1 MTEFAREVI
10 AANIEDELKRSYLD
24 YSMSVIVGRALP
36 DVKDGLKP
44 VHRRVLYA
52 MHEAGHHWN
61 RPHVKSARVVG
72 DVMGKY
78 HPHGDSAIYDTLVRM
93 AQPFSLRYPLI
104 DGQGNFG
111 SVDGDSPAA
120 MRYTES
126 RLSRIAGELLADID
140 MDTVDFVPNYDGKER
155 EPAVL
160 PSRLPNLLVNGAT
173 GIAVGMATNIP
184 PHNLTEVVNAC
195 VALIDDPAIDL
206 DGLMAHLPGPDFP
219 TAASI
224 NGAAG
229 IREAYATGR
238 GKIYLRARVEIEEDK
253 KTGKASLVIV
263 ELPYQ
268 VNKAHLLEKIAE
280 LVKEKRI
287 EGITEIRDESDK
299 DGMRAVIEL
308 RRGEVP
314 EVVLNHLYQQTQL
327 QSVFG
332 INMVALVDGQPRQ
345 LTLREVLDAFI
356 RHRREVVSRRS
367 LFALRKARERLH
379 ILEGLAVALAN
390 IERVI
395 ALIRGSQ
402 TTEEARG
409 KLTAEGFAPGFV
421 GEMLVR
427 ALAADAQRPTETG
440 RGLIDGAYYL
450 SDRQAQAILDMRLQ
464 RLTGLERDKIV
475 DEYGELVAQII
486 DLLDILGSEA
496 RLLSEIRRELLEIR
510 DQYGDARRTEIVANR
525 LDLTSED
532 LIAEQDLVVTFSHQG
547 YVKAQPVSEYR
558 AQHRGGRGRSAARV
572 KEEDFIE
579 RVFVA
584 SSHDTLLCF
593 SSAGKVYWLK
603 VYELPLAGSGS
614 RGRPIVNLLPL
625 AEGERVSAVLA
636 VREFAADR
644 YVLFA
649 TRRGLVKKTALA
661 DYSRPRSAGIIAL
674 DILDGDA
681 LVDVALTSGHDHVLL
696 FTDDGKVLRFDERD
710 VRVMGR
716 DARGV
721 RGMSVRDD
729 QAVIGLV
736 VAQEGGD
743 ILTVT
748 ANGYGK
754 RTPLS
759 DYPLRGRGG
768 MGVISIQTTPRNGP
782 VVGAVQVSDD
792 AEVMLITNAGTAI
805 RTKVA
810 SISRL
815 GRNTQG
821 VKLMGVGEGEQLAGL
836 AVVAPEE
843 TQDGDDAQPPADGAE
858 ATTPGDAAA
867 DGRDGA
873 EAPADDADQ
882 DSAQD

>member
-1 MTEFAREVI
+1 MTEFAREII

-24 YSMSVIVGRALP
+24 YAMSVIVGRALP

-52 MHEAGHHWN
+52 MHESGHHWN
-61 RPHVKSARVVG
+61 RAHVKSARVVG
-72 DVMGKY
+72 EVMGKY

-126 RLSRIAGELLADID
+126 RLSRIASELLADID

-184 PHNLTEVVNAC
+184 PHNLVEVINAC

-206 DGLMAHLPGPDFP
+206 DGLMVHLPGPDFP

-224 NGAAG
+224 NGATG

-238 GKIYLRARVEIEEDK
+238 GKIYLRAKVEIEEDS
-253 KTGKASLVIV
+253 KTGRASLVIV

-280 LVKEKRI
+280 LVKEKRL
-287 EGITEIRDESDK
+287 EGVSEIRDESDK

-314 EVVLNHLYQQTQL
+314 EVVLNHLYQLTQL

-332 INMVALVDGQPRQ
+332 INMVALADGQPRQ
-345 LTLREVLDAFI
+345 MTLLEVLEAFI

-395 ALIRGSQ
+395 ELVRGSQ

-409 KLTAEGFAPGFV
+409 KLTAEGFTPGFV
-421 GEMLVR
+421 GEMLAR
-427 ALAADAQRPTETG
+427 ALAADKDRPAEAG
-440 RGLIDGAYYL
+440 RGLVDGVYYL
-450 SDRQAQAILDMRLQ
+450 SERQAQAILDMRLQ

-475 DEYGELVAQII
+475 DEYGDLTAQIA
-486 DLLDILGSEA
+486 DLLDILGSDT
-496 RLLSEIRRELLEIR
+496 RLLAEIRRELLEVR
-510 DQYGDARRTEIVANR
+510 DQYGDARRTQIVAER
-525 LDLTSED
+525 IDLTSED
-532 LIAEQDLVVTFSHQG
+532 LIAQQDLVVTFSHQG
-547 YVKAQPVSEYR
+547 YVKAQPVNEYR
-558 AQHRGGRGRSAARV
+558 SQRRGGRGRAAARV

-579 RVFVA
+579 RLFVA

-593 SSAGKVYWLK
+593 SSAGKVYWRK

-625 AEGERVSAVLA
+625 EEGERISAVLA

-674 DILDGDA
+674 DIVEGDA
-681 LVDVALTSGHDHVLL
+681 LVAVALTGGSDHVML
-696 FTDDGKVLRFDERD
+696 FSNDGKVLRFDERD

-716 DARGV
+716 GARGV
-721 RGMSVRDD
+721 RGMKLRQD
-729 QAVIGLV
+729 QAIIGML
-736 VAQEGGD
+736 VAQPVGD

-754 RTPLS
+754 RTPLD

-768 MGVISIQTTPRNGP
+768 MGVISIQVSTRNGP
-782 VVGAVQVSDD
+782 VVGAVQVTDD
-792 AEVMLITNAGTAI
+792 SEVMLVTNAGTAI
-805 RTKVA
+805 RTRSA
-810 SISRL
+810 SISVL

-821 VKLMGVGEGEQLAGL
+821 VKLMGVGDGELLAGL
-836 AVVAPEE
+836 AVVVPEE
-843 TQDGDDAQPPADGAE
+843 TE
-858 ATTPGDAAA
+858 AAA
-867 DGRDGA
+867 A
-873 EAPADDADQ
+873 LDADEP
-882 DSAQD
+882 DAVDVPVAGPDDESPEA

>member
-52 MHEAGHHWN
+52 MHESGHHWN
-61 RPHVKSARVVG
+61 RAHVKSARVVG

-126 RLSRIAGELLADID
+126 RLSRIASELLADID
-140 MDTVDFVPNYDGKER
+140 METVDFVPNYDGKER

-160 PSRLPNLLVNGAT
+160 PSRLPNLLVNGAA

-268 VNKAHLLEKIAE
+268 VNKAHLLEKVAE

-327 QSVFG
+327 QAVFG

-345 LTLREVLDAFI
+345 LTLHEVLDAFI

-395 ALIRGSQ
+395 ALIRASQ
-402 TTEEARG
+402 TTDEARA
-409 KLTAEGFAPGFV
+409 KLTAEGFSPGFV
-421 GEMLVR
+421 GEMLAR
-427 ALAADAQRPTETG
+427 ALGADAQRPTETG

-475 DEYGELVAQII
+475 DEYGELVTQII
-486 DLLDILGSEA
+486 DLLDILGSET

-510 DQYGDARRTEIVANR
+510 DQYGDKRRTEIMVNR

-532 LIAEQDLVVTFSHQG
+532 LIAEQDLVVTFSRQG

-579 RVFVA
+579 RLFVA

-625 AEGERVSAVLA
+625 GEGEKVSAVLA

-649 TRRGLVKKTALA
+649 TRRGLIKKTALA
-661 DYSRPRSAGIIAL
+661 NYSRPRSAGIIAL

-681 LVDVALTSGHDHVLL
+681 LVDVALTGGHDHVML
-696 FTDDGKVLRFDERD
+696 FTDDGKVLRFDEGD
-710 VRVMGR
+710 VRAVGR

-729 QAVIGLV
+729 QAVIGMV
-736 VAQEGGD
+736 VAQAGGD

-754 RTPLS
+754 RTPLA

-768 MGVISIQTTPRNGP
+768 MGVISIQTTARNGQ
-782 VVGAVQVSDD
+782 VVGAVQVAAD
-792 AEVMLITNAGTAI
+792 AEVMLVTNAGTAI

-810 SISRL
+810 SISLL

-843 TQDGDDAQPPADGAE
+843 TADADDETVAADGADAGE
-858 ATTPGDAAA
+858 LTSNPGADAAP
-867 DGRDGA
+867 D
-873 EAPADDADQ
+873 DDADHEPAE
-882 DSAQD
+882 D

>member
-10 AANIEDELKRSYLD
+10 AANIEDELRRSYLD

-52 MHEAGHHWN
+52 MHESGHQWN
-61 RPHVKSARVVG
+61 RAHVKSARVVG
-72 DVMGKY
+72 EVMGKY

-93 AQPFSLRYPLI
+93 AQAFSLRYPLI

-126 RLSRIAGELLADID
+126 RLSRIASELLADID
-140 MDTVDFVPNYDGKER
+140 MDTVDFVPNYDGKES
-155 EPAVL
+155 EPSVL
-160 PSRLPNLLVNGAT
+160 PSRLPNLLINGST

-184 PHNLTEVVNAC
+184 PHNLVEVVNAC
-195 VALIDDPAIDL
+195 VAMIDDPGIDL
-206 DGLMAHLPGPDFP
+206 DGLMVHLPGPDFP

-238 GKIYLRARVEIEEDK
+238 GKIYMRSRVEIEEDK
-253 KTGKASLVIV
+253 KTGKASLVIF

-280 LVKEKRI
+280 LVKERRI

-308 RRGEVP
+308 RRAEVP

-345 LTLREVLDAFI
+345 LTLHEVLDAFI

-402 TTEEARG
+402 TTDEARA

-421 GEMLVR
+421 GEMLAR
-427 ALAADAQRPTETG
+427 ALGADAQRPTETG

-510 DQYGDARRTEIVANR
+510 DQYGDKRRTEIMTNR

-532 LIAEQDLVVTFSHQG
+532 LIAEQDVVVTFSHQG
-547 YVKAQPVSEYR
+547 YVKSQPVSEYR

-579 RVFVA
+579 RLFVA

-593 SSAGKVYWLK
+593 SSTGKVYWRK

-625 AEGERVSAVLA
+625 TEGEKVSAVLA

-661 DYSRPRSAGIIAL
+661 NYSRPRSAGIIAL

-681 LVDVALTSGHDHVLL
+681 LVDVALTGGHDHVLL
-696 FTDDGKVLRFDERD
+696 FTDDGKVLRFDEGD
-710 VRVMGR
+710 VRAVGR

-721 RGMSVRDD
+721 RGMNVRDD
-729 QAVIGLV
+729 QAVIGMV
-736 VAQEGGD
+736 VAQAEGD

-754 RTPLS
+754 RTPLA

-768 MGVISIQTTPRNGP
+768 MGVISIQTTARNGP
-782 VVGAVQVSDD
+782 VVGAVQVADD
-792 AEVMLITNAGTAI
+792 AEVMLVTNAGTAI

-810 SISRL
+810 SISLL

-821 VKLMGVGEGEQLAGL
+821 VTLMGVGEGEQLAGL

-843 TQDGDDAQPPADGAE
+843 TSDADNEGVADTDAPTDGPAPADGV
-858 ATTPGDAAA
+858 
-867 DGRDGA
+867 
-873 EAPADDADQ
+873 DQ
-882 DSAQD
+882 DPAQD

>member
-52 MHEAGHHWN
+52 MHESGHHWN
-61 RPHVKSARVVG
+61 RAHVKSARVVG
-72 DVMGKY
+72 EVMGKY

-126 RLSRIAGELLADID
+126 RLSRIASELLADID

-160 PSRLPNLLVNGAT
+160 PSRLPNLLVNGST

-184 PHNLTEVVNAC
+184 PHNLIEVVNAC
-195 VALIDDPAIDL
+195 VALIDDPDIDL

-253 KTGKASLVIV
+253 KTGKASLVIF

-327 QSVFG
+327 QAVFG

-345 LTLREVLDAFI
+345 LTLIEVLEAFI
-356 RHRREVVSRRS
+356 RHRREVVSRRT
-367 LFALRKARERLH
+367 LFALRKARDRLH

-402 TTEEARG
+402 TTEEARA

-421 GEMLVR
+421 GEMLSR
-427 ALAADAQRPTETG
+427 ALGVDAQRPVEAG
-440 RGLIDGAYYL
+440 RGLVDGVYYL
-450 SDRQAQAILDMRLQ
+450 SERQVQAILDMRLQ

-475 DEYGELVAQII
+475 DEYGELVTQIA
-486 DLLDILGSEA
+486 DLLDILGSDA
-496 RLLSEIRRELLEIR
+496 RLLAEIRRELLEIR
-510 DQYGDARRTEIVANR
+510 DQYGDKRRTTIMVDR

-532 LIAEQDLVVTFSHQG
+532 LIAQQDLVVTFSHQG
-547 YVKAQPVSEYR
+547 YCKSQRVTEYR
-558 AQHRGGRGRSAARV
+558 SQHRGGRGRSAARV

-579 RVFVA
+579 RLFVA
-584 SSHDTLLCF
+584 NSHDTLLCF
-593 SSAGKVYWLK
+593 SNAGKVYWLK

-625 AEGERVSAVLA
+625 GEGERISAVLP
-636 VREFAADR
+636 VREFDAER
-644 YVLFA
+644 FVVFA
-649 TRRGLVKKTALA
+649 SRRGLVKKTALA
-661 DYSRPRSAGIIAL
+661 NYSRPRSAGIIAL
-674 DILDGDA
+674 DIVDGDA
-681 LVDVALTSGHDHVLL
+681 LVAVALTGGSDHVLL

-710 VRVMGR
+710 VRPMGR

-721 RGMSVRDD
+721 RGMRLSQD
-729 QAVIGLV
+729 QNLIGMV
-736 VAQEGGD
+736 VAQPEGD

-759 DYPLRGRGG
+759 DYPVRGRGG
-768 MGVISIQTTPRNGP
+768 MGVISIQTSARNGP
-782 VVGAVQVSDD
+782 VVGAVQVVES
-792 AEVMLITNAGTAI
+792 EQVMLVTNAGTAI
-805 RTKVA
+805 RTTVA
-810 SISRL
+810 SISLL

-821 VKLMGVGEGEQLAGL
+821 VKLMGVGEGELLAGL
-836 AVVAPEE
+836 AVVAPEDAVSDDDLI
-843 TQDGDDAQPPADGAE
+843 DGDGDTGAD
-858 ATTPGDAAA
+858 PAAA
-867 DGRDGA
+867 DSSDSA
-873 EAPADDADQ
+873 ELPGDTGADDVSPDE
-882 DSAQD
+882 

>member
-10 AANIEDELKRSYLD
+10 AANIEDELRRSYLD
-24 YSMSVIVGRALP
+24 SSMSVIVGRALP

-52 MHEAGHHWN
+52 MHESGHQWN
-61 RPHVKSARVVG
+61 RAHVKSARVVG
-72 DVMGKY
+72 EVMGKY

-93 AQPFSLRYPLI
+93 AQAFSLRYPLI

-126 RLSRIAGELLADID
+126 RLSRIASELLADID
-140 MDTVDFVPNYDGKER
+140 MDTVDFVPNYDGKES
-155 EPAVL
+155 EPSVL
-160 PSRLPNLLVNGAT
+160 PSRLPNLLINGST

-184 PHNLTEVVNAC
+184 PHNLVEVVNAC
-195 VALIDDPAIDL
+195 VAMIDDPGIDL
-206 DGLMAHLPGPDFP
+206 DGLMVHLPGPDFP

-238 GKIYLRARVEIEEDK
+238 GKIYMRSRVEIEEDK
-253 KTGKASLVIV
+253 KTGKASLVIF

-280 LVKEKRI
+280 LVKERRI

-314 EVVLNHLYQQTQL
+314 EVILNHLYQQTQL
-327 QSVFG
+327 QAVFG

-345 LTLREVLDAFI
+345 LTLHEVLEAFI
-356 RHRREVVSRRS
+356 RHRREVVSRRT
-367 LFALRKARERLH
+367 LFALRKARDRLH

-402 TTEEARG
+402 TTEEARA

-421 GEMLVR
+421 GEMLTR
-427 ALAADAQRPTETG
+427 ALGVDGQRPTETG

-450 SDRQAQAILDMRLQ
+450 SDRQVQAILDMRLQ

-475 DEYGELVAQII
+475 DEYGELTVQIA
-486 DLLDILGSEA
+486 DLLDILGSDA
-496 RLLSEIRRELLEIR
+496 RLLGEIRRELLEIR
-510 DQYGDARRTEIVANR
+510 DQYGDARRTQIMVDR

-532 LIAEQDLVVTFSHQG
+532 LIAQQDLVVTFSHQG
-547 YVKAQPVSEYR
+547 YCKSQPVSEYR
-558 AQHRGGRGRSAARV
+558 SQHRGGRGRSAARV

-579 RVFVA
+579 RLFVA
-584 SSHDTLLCF
+584 NSHDTLLCF
-593 SSAGKVYWLK
+593 SNAGKVYWLK

-625 AEGERVSAVLA
+625 GEGERISAVLP
-636 VREFAADR
+636 VREFDAER
-644 YVLFA
+644 FVVFA
-649 TRRGLVKKTALA
+649 SRRGLVKKTALA
-661 DYSRPRSAGIIAL
+661 NYSRPRSAGIIAI
-674 DILDGDA
+674 DIVEGDA
-681 LVDVALTSGHDHVLL
+681 VVAVTLTGGSDQVLL

-710 VRVMGR
+710 VRAMGR

-721 RGMSVRDD
+721 RGMRLSDD
-729 QAVIGLV
+729 QNLIGMV
-736 VAQEGGD
+736 VAQPEGD

-754 RTPLS
+754 RTPLP
-759 DYPLRGRGG
+759 DYPIRGRGG
-768 MGVISIQTTPRNGP
+768 MGVISIQTSARNGP
-782 VVGAVQVSDD
+782 VVGAVQVIES
-792 AEVMLITNAGTAI
+792 EQVMLVTNAGTAI
-805 RTKVA
+805 RTTVA
-810 SISRL
+810 SISLL

-821 VKLMGVGEGEQLAGL
+821 VKLMGVGEGELLAGL
-836 AVVAPEE
+836 AVVAPQEAQSEDEE
-843 TQDGDDAQPPADGAE
+843 IDGDGVEPMVAD
-858 ATTPGDAAA
+858 P
-867 DGRDGA
+867 
-873 EAPADDADQ
+873 DDAPDPGNNTAP
-882 DSAQD
+882 DDASPEA

>member
-52 MHEAGHHWN
+52 MHESGHHWN
-61 RPHVKSARVVG
+61 RAHVKSARVVG

-78 HPHGDSAIYDTLVRM
+78 HPHGDAAIYDTLVRM

-126 RLSRIAGELLADID
+126 RLSRIASELLADID

-195 VALIDDPAIDL
+195 VALIDDPDIDL

-268 VNKAHLLEKIAE
+268 VNKAHLLEKVAE

-402 TTEEARG
+402 TTDEARA
-409 KLTAEGFAPGFV
+409 KLTAEGFSPGFV
-421 GEMLVR
+421 GEMLAR

-625 AEGERVSAVLA
+625 GEGERVSAVLP
-636 VREFAADR
+636 VRQFAADR

-681 LVDVALTSGHDHVLL
+681 LVDVALTGGSDHVLL

-729 QAVIGLV
+729 QAVIGMV
-736 VAQEGGD
+736 VAQADGD

-836 AVVAPEE
+836 AVVAPED
-843 TQDGDDAQPPADGAE
+843 TQTDDDEAGGDAPADGAAPE
-858 ATTPGDAAA
+858 PGDAGPAA
-867 DGRDGA
+867 PDTGD
-873 EAPADDADQ
+873 E
-882 DSAQD
+882 

>member
-52 MHEAGHHWN
+52 MHESGHHWN
-61 RPHVKSARVVG
+61 RAHVKSARVVG
-72 DVMGKY
+72 EVMGKY

-93 AQPFSLRYPLI
+93 AQAFSLRYPLI

-126 RLSRIAGELLADID
+126 RLSRIASELLADID
-140 MDTVDFVPNYDGKER
+140 MDTVDFVPNYDGKES

-160 PSRLPNLLVNGAT
+160 PSRLPNLLVNGST

-184 PHNLTEVVNAC
+184 PHNLVEVVNAC
-195 VALIDDPAIDL
+195 VAMIDDPEIDL

-238 GKIYLRARVEIEEDK
+238 GKIYMRARVEIEEDK
-253 KTGKASLVIV
+253 KTGKASLVIF

-268 VNKAHLLEKIAE
+268 VNKAHLLEKVAE

-327 QSVFG
+327 QAVFG

-345 LTLREVLDAFI
+345 LTLHEVLEAFI
-356 RHRREVVSRRS
+356 RHRREVVSRRT
-367 LFALRKARERLH
+367 LFALRKARDRLH

-402 TTEEARG
+402 TTEEARA

-421 GEMLVR
+421 GEMLTR
-427 ALAADAQRPTETG
+427 ALGVDAQRPTETG

-450 SDRQAQAILDMRLQ
+450 SDRQVQAILDMRLQ

-475 DEYGELVAQII
+475 DEYGELTAQIA
-486 DLLDILGSEA
+486 DLLDILGSDT
-496 RLLSEIRRELLEIR
+496 RLLAEIRRELLEIR
-510 DQYGDARRTEIVANR
+510 DQYGDKRRTTIMVDR

-532 LIAEQDLVVTFSHQG
+532 LIAQQDLVVTFSHQG
-547 YVKAQPVSEYR
+547 YCKSQRVSEYR
-558 AQHRGGRGRSAARV
+558 SQHRGGRGRSAARV

-579 RVFVA
+579 RLFVA
-584 SSHDTLLCF
+584 NSHDTLLCF
-593 SSAGKVYWLK
+593 SNAGKVYWLK

-625 AEGERVSAVLA
+625 GEGERISAVLP
-636 VREFAADR
+636 VREFDAER
-644 YVLFA
+644 FVVFA
-649 TRRGLVKKTALA
+649 SRRGLVKKTALA
-661 DYSRPRSAGIIAL
+661 NYSRPRSAGIIAL
-674 DILDGDA
+674 DIVDGDA
-681 LVDVALTSGHDHVLL
+681 LVAVALTGGSDHVLL

-710 VRVMGR
+710 VRPMGR

-721 RGMSVRDD
+721 RGMRLS
-729 QAVIGLV
+729 QEQNLIGMV
-736 VAQEGGD
+736 VGQPQGD

-754 RTPLS
+754 RTPLP
-759 DYPLRGRGG
+759 DYPVRGRGG
-768 MGVISIQTTPRNGP
+768 MGVISIQTSARNGP
-782 VVGAVQVSDD
+782 VVGAVQVVES
-792 AEVMLITNAGTAI
+792 EQVMLVTNAGTAI
-805 RTKVA
+805 RTTVA
-810 SISRL
+810 SISLL

-821 VKLMGVGEGEQLAGL
+821 VKLMGVGEGELLAGL
-836 AVVAPEE
+836 AVVAPEDE
-843 TQDGDDAQPPADGAE
+843 AVRRRAD
-858 ATTPGDAAA
+858 
-867 DGRDGA
+867 RR
-873 EAPADDADQ
+873 
-882 DSAQD
+882 

>member
-1 MTEFAREVI
+1 
-10 AANIEDELKRSYLD
+10 
-24 YSMSVIVGRALP
+24 
-36 DVKDGLKP
+36 
-44 VHRRVLYA
+44 
-52 MHEAGHHWN
+52 
-61 RPHVKSARVVG
+61 
-72 DVMGKY
+72 Y

-126 RLSRIAGELLADID
+126 RLSRIASELLADID

-184 PHNLTEVVNAC
+184 PHNLVEVINAC

-224 NGAAG
+224 NGATG

-238 GKIYLRARVEIEEDK
+238 GKIYLRAKVEIEEDS

-268 VNKAHLLEKIAE
+268 VNKAHLLEKVAE
-280 LVKEKRI
+280 LVKEKRL
-287 EGITEIRDESDK
+287 EGVSEIRDESDK

-314 EVVLNHLYQQTQL
+314 EVVLNHLYQLTQL

-345 LTLREVLDAFI
+345 LTLHEVLEAFI

-395 ALIRGSQ
+395 ELVRGSQ

-409 KLTAEGFAPGFV
+409 KLTAEGFTPGFV
-421 GEMLVR
+421 GEMLAR
-427 ALAADAQRPTETG
+427 ALAADKDRPSEAG
-440 RGLIDGAYYL
+440 RGLVDGVYYL
-450 SDRQAQAILDMRLQ
+450 SERQAQAILDMRLQ

-475 DEYGELVAQII
+475 DEYGDLTAQIA
-486 DLLDILGSEA
+486 DLLDILGSDT
-496 RLLSEIRRELLEIR
+496 RLLTEIRRELLEVR
-510 DQYGDARRTEIVANR
+510 DQYGDARRTQIVAER
-525 LDLTSED
+525 IDLTSED

-558 AQHRGGRGRSAARV
+558 SQHRGGRGRAAARV

-579 RVFVA
+579 RLFVA

-593 SSAGKVYWLK
+593 SSAGKVYWRK

-625 AEGERVSAVLA
+625 EEGERISAVLA

-644 YVLFA
+644 YVVFA

-674 DILDGDA
+674 DIVEGDA
-681 LVDVALTSGHDHVLL
+681 LVAVALTDGDDHVML
-696 FTDDGKVLRFDERD
+696 FSDDGKVMRFDERD

-716 DARGV
+716 GARGV
-721 RGMSVRDD
+721 RGMNLRED
-729 QAVIGLV
+729 QAMIGMV
-736 VAQEGGD
+736 VAQPEGD

-754 RTPLS
+754 RTPL
-759 DYPLRGRGG
+759 DEYPLRGRGG
-768 MGVISIQTTPRNGP
+768 MGVISIQTSARNGP
-782 VVGAVQVSDD
+782 VVGAVQVTDES
-792 AEVMLITNAGTAI
+792 EVMLVTNAGTAI
-805 RTKVA
+805 RTRSV
-810 SISRL
+810 SISVL

-821 VKLMGVGEGEQLAGL
+821 VKLMGVGDGELLAGL
-836 AVVAPEE
+836 AVVVPEE
-843 TQDGDDAQPPADGAE
+843 TE
-858 ATTPGDAAA
+858 AAA
-867 DGRDGA
+867 ALDA
-873 EAPADDADQ
+873 EEPDAVDASVAGPDDEPPEA
-882 DSAQD
+882 

>member
-52 MHEAGHHWN
+52 MHESGHHWN
-61 RPHVKSARVVG
+61 RAHVKSARVVG
-72 DVMGKY
+72 EVMGKY

-126 RLSRIAGELLADID
+126 RLSRIASELLADID

-160 PSRLPNLLVNGAT
+160 PSRLPNLLVNGST

-184 PHNLTEVVNAC
+184 PHNLVEVVNAC
-195 VALIDDPAIDL
+195 VAMIDDPDIDL
-206 DGLMAHLPGPDFP
+206 DGLMVHLPGPDFP

-253 KTGKASLVIV
+253 KTGKASLVIF

-268 VNKAHLLEKIAE
+268 VNKAHLLEKVAE

-327 QSVFG
+327 QAVFG

-345 LTLREVLDAFI
+345 LTLHEVLEAFI
-356 RHRREVVSRRS
+356 RHRREVVSRRT
-367 LFALRKARERLH
+367 LFALRKARDRLH

-402 TTEEARG
+402 TTEEARA

-421 GEMLVR
+421 GEMLTR
-427 ALAADAQRPTETG
+427 ALGVDAQRPTETG

-450 SDRQAQAILDMRLQ
+450 SDRQVQAILDMRLQ

-475 DEYGELVAQII
+475 DEYGELTVQIA
-486 DLLDILGSEA
+486 DLLDILGSDT
-496 RLLSEIRRELLEIR
+496 RLLAEIRRELLEIR
-510 DQYGDARRTEIVANR
+510 DQYGDKRRTTIMVDR

-532 LIAEQDLVVTFSHQG
+532 LIAQQDLVVTFSHQG
-547 YVKAQPVSEYR
+547 YCKSQRVSEYR
-558 AQHRGGRGRSAARV
+558 SQHRGGRGRSAARV

-579 RVFVA
+579 RLFVA
-584 SSHDTLLCF
+584 NSHDTLLCF
-593 SSAGKVYWLK
+593 SNAGKVYWLK

-625 AEGERVSAVLA
+625 GEGERISAVLP
-636 VREFAADR
+636 VREFDAER
-644 YVLFA
+644 FVVFA
-649 TRRGLVKKTALA
+649 SRRGLIKKTALA
-661 DYSRPRSAGIIAL
+661 NYSRPRSAGIIAL
-674 DILDGDA
+674 DIVDGDA
-681 LVDVALTSGHDHVLL
+681 LVAVALTSGSDHVLL

-710 VRVMGR
+710 VRPMGR

-721 RGMSVRDD
+721 RGMRLHQD
-729 QAVIGLV
+729 QNLIGMV
-736 VAQEGGD
+736 VAQPQGD

-754 RTPLS
+754 RTPLA
-759 DYPLRGRGG
+759 DYPVRGRGG
-768 MGVISIQTTPRNGP
+768 MGVISIQTSARNGP
-782 VVGAVQVSDD
+782 VVGAVQVVES
-792 AEVMLITNAGTAI
+792 EQVMLVTNAGTAI
-805 RTKVA
+805 RTTVA
-810 SISRL
+810 SISLL

-821 VKLMGVGEGEQLAGL
+821 VKLMGVGEGELLAGL
-836 AVVAPEE
+836 AVVAPEDE
-843 TQDGDDAQPPADGAE
+843 ESEGEPIDGDDAATDRTAADPADLPDD
-858 ATTPGDAAA
+858 TNPDDVSPDA
-867 DGRDGA
+867 
-873 EAPADDADQ
+873 
-882 DSAQD
+882 

>member
-52 MHEAGHHWN
+52 MHESGHQWN
-61 RPHVKSARVVG
+61 RAHVKSARVVG
-72 DVMGKY
+72 EVMGKY

-93 AQPFSLRYPLI
+93 AQAFSLRYPLI

-126 RLSRIAGELLADID
+126 RLSRIASELLADID
-140 MDTVDFVPNYDGKER
+140 MDTVDFVPNYDGKES

-160 PSRLPNLLVNGAT
+160 PSRLPNLLVNGST

-184 PHNLTEVVNAC
+184 PHNLVEVVNAC
-195 VALIDDPAIDL
+195 VAMIDDPDIDL

-238 GKIYLRARVEIEEDK
+238 GKIYMRARVEIEEDK
-253 KTGKASLVIV
+253 KTGKASLVIF

-268 VNKAHLLEKIAE
+268 VNKAHLLEKVAE

-327 QSVFG
+327 QAVFG

-345 LTLREVLDAFI
+345 LTLHEVLEAFI
-356 RHRREVVSRRS
+356 RHRREVVSRRT
-367 LFALRKARERLH
+367 LFALRKARDRLH

-395 ALIRGSQ
+395 ALIRGSP
-402 TTEEARG
+402 TTEEARA

-421 GEMLVR
+421 GEMLTR
-427 ALAADAQRPTETG
+427 ALGVDAQRPTETG

-450 SDRQAQAILDMRLQ
+450 SDRQVQAILDMRLQ
-464 RLTGLERDKIV
+464 RLTGLERDKII
-475 DEYGELVAQII
+475 DEYGELTVQIA
-486 DLLDILGSEA
+486 DLLDILGSDT
-496 RLLSEIRRELLEIR
+496 RLLGEIRRELLEIR
-510 DQYGDARRTEIVANR
+510 DQYGDKRRTTIMVDR

-532 LIAEQDLVVTFSHQG
+532 LIAQQDLVVTFSHQG
-547 YVKAQPVSEYR
+547 YCKSQRVSEYR
-558 AQHRGGRGRSAARV
+558 SQHRGGRGRSAARV

-579 RVFVA
+579 RLFVA
-584 SSHDTLLCF
+584 NSHDTLLCF
-593 SSAGKVYWLK
+593 SNAGKVYWLK

-625 AEGERVSAVLA
+625 GEDERISAVLP
-636 VREFAADR
+636 VREFDAER
-644 YVLFA
+644 FVVFA
-649 TRRGLVKKTALA
+649 SRRGLIKKTALA
-661 DYSRPRSAGIIAL
+661 NYSRPRSAGIIAL
-674 DILDGDA
+674 DIVDGDA
-681 LVDVALTSGHDHVLL
+681 LVAVALTGGSDHVLL

-710 VRVMGR
+710 VRAMGR

-721 RGMSVRDD
+721 RGMRLSQD
-729 QAVIGLV
+729 QNLIGMV
-736 VAQEGGD
+736 VGQPQGD

-754 RTPLS
+754 RTPLP
-759 DYPLRGRGG
+759 DYPVRGRGG
-768 MGVISIQTTPRNGP
+768 MGVISIQTSARNGP
-782 VVGAVQVSDD
+782 VVGAVQVVES
-792 AEVMLITNAGTAI
+792 EQGMLVTNAGTAI
-805 RTKVA
+805 RTTVA
-810 SISRL
+810 SISLL

-821 VKLMGVGEGEQLAGL
+821 VKLMGVGEGELLAGL
-836 AVVAPEE
+836 AVVAPEDE
-843 TQDGDDAQPPADGAE
+843 AAE
-858 ATTPGDAAA
+858 DELIDAAA
-867 DGRDGA
+867 VDDAGA
-873 EAPADDADQ
+873 DPADLPDDTDPDDVSPDA
-882 DSAQD
+882 

>member
-52 MHEAGHHWN
+52 MHESGHQWN
-61 RPHVKSARVVG
+61 RAHVKSARVVG
-72 DVMGKY
+72 EVMGKY

-93 AQPFSLRYPLI
+93 AQAFSLRYPLI

-126 RLSRIAGELLADID
+126 RLSRIASELLADID
-140 MDTVDFVPNYDGKER
+140 MDTVDFVPNYDGKES

-160 PSRLPNLLVNGAT
+160 PSRLPNLLVNGST

-184 PHNLTEVVNAC
+184 PHNLVEVVNAC
-195 VALIDDPAIDL
+195 VAMIDDPLIDL

-238 GKIYLRARVEIEEDK
+238 GKIYMRARVEIEEDK
-253 KTGKASLVIV
+253 KTGKASLVIF

-268 VNKAHLLEKIAE
+268 VNKAHLLEKVAE

-314 EVVLNHLYQQTQL
+314 EVILNHLYQQTQL
-327 QSVFG
+327 QAVFG

-345 LTLREVLDAFI
+345 LTLHEVLEAFI
-356 RHRREVVSRRS
+356 RHRREVVSRRT
-367 LFALRKARERLH
+367 LFALRKARDRLH

-402 TTEEARG
+402 TTEEARA

-421 GEMLVR
+421 GEMLTR
-427 ALAADAQRPTETG
+427 ALGVDAQRPTETG

-450 SDRQAQAILDMRLQ
+450 SDRQVQAILDMRLQ

-475 DEYGELVAQII
+475 DEYGELTAQIA
-486 DLLDILGSEA
+486 DLLDILGSDT
-496 RLLSEIRRELLEIR
+496 RLLGEIRRELLEIR
-510 DQYGDARRTEIVANR
+510 DQYGDKRRTKIMVDR

-532 LIAEQDLVVTFSHQG
+532 LIAQQDLVVTFSHQG
-547 YVKAQPVSEYR
+547 YCKSQRVSEYR
-558 AQHRGGRGRSAARV
+558 SQHRGGRGRSAARV

-579 RVFVA
+579 RLFVA
-584 SSHDTLLCF
+584 NSHDTLLCF
-593 SSAGKVYWLK
+593 SNAGKVYWLK

-625 AEGERVSAVLA
+625 GEGERISAVLP
-636 VREFAADR
+636 VREFDAER
-644 YVLFA
+644 FVVFA
-649 TRRGLVKKTALA
+649 SRRGLVKKTALA
-661 DYSRPRSAGIIAL
+661 NYSRPRSAGIIAL
-674 DILDGDA
+674 DIVDGDA
-681 LVDVALTSGHDHVLL
+681 LVAVALTGGSDHVLL

-710 VRVMGR
+710 VRPMGR

-721 RGMSVRDD
+721 RGMRLSDKQGLIGMVVG
-729 QAVIGLV
+729 QA
-736 VAQEGGD
+736 EGD

-754 RTPLS
+754 RTPLA
-759 DYPLRGRGG
+759 DYPTRGRGG
-768 MGVISIQTTPRNGP
+768 MGVISIQTSARNGP
-782 VVGAVQVSDD
+782 VVGAVQVIES
-792 AEVMLITNAGTAI
+792 EQVMLVTNAGTAI
-805 RTKVA
+805 RTTVA
-810 SISRL
+810 SISLL

-821 VKLMGVGEGEQLAGL
+821 VKLMGIGEGELLAGL
-836 AVVAPEE
+836 AVVAPEDVDVDDE
-843 TQDGDDAQPPADGAE
+843 MIDADGDTGA
-858 ATTPGDAAA
+858 DAAA
-867 DGRDGA
+867 ADSGDSTELSGDT
-873 EAPADDADQ
+873 EADDV
-882 DSAQD
+882 SPGE

>member
-52 MHEAGHHWN
+52 MHESGHQWN
-61 RPHVKSARVVG
+61 RAHVKSARVVG
-72 DVMGKY
+72 EVMGKY

-93 AQPFSLRYPLI
+93 AQAFSLRYPLI

-126 RLSRIAGELLADID
+126 RLSRIASELLADID
-140 MDTVDFVPNYDGKER
+140 MDTVDFVPNYDGKES

-160 PSRLPNLLVNGAT
+160 PSRLPNLLVNGST

-184 PHNLTEVVNAC
+184 PHNLVEVVNAC
-195 VALIDDPAIDL
+195 VAMIDDPDIDL

-238 GKIYLRARVEIEEDK
+238 GKIYMRARVEIEEDK
-253 KTGKASLVIV
+253 KTGKASLVIF

-268 VNKAHLLEKIAE
+268 VNKAHLLEKVAE

-327 QSVFG
+327 QAVFG

-345 LTLREVLDAFI
+345 LTLHEVLEAFI
-356 RHRREVVSRRS
+356 RHRREVVSRRT
-367 LFALRKARERLH
+367 LFALRKARDRLH

-402 TTEEARG
+402 TTDEARA

-421 GEMLVR
+421 GEMLTR
-427 ALAADAQRPTETG
+427 ALGVDAQRPTETG

-450 SDRQAQAILDMRLQ
+450 SDRQVQAILDMRLQ
-464 RLTGLERDKIV
+464 RLTGLERDKII
-475 DEYGELVAQII
+475 DEYGELTVQIA
-486 DLLDILGSEA
+486 DLLDILGSDT
-496 RLLSEIRRELLEIR
+496 RLLGEIRRELLEIR
-510 DQYGDARRTEIVANR
+510 DQYGDKRRTTIMVDR

-532 LIAEQDLVVTFSHQG
+532 LIAQQDLVVTFSHQG
-547 YVKAQPVSEYR
+547 YCKSQRVSEYR
-558 AQHRGGRGRSAARV
+558 SQHRGGRGRSAARV

-579 RVFVA
+579 RLFVA
-584 SSHDTLLCF
+584 NSHDTLLCF
-593 SSAGKVYWLK
+593 SNAGKVYWLK

-625 AEGERVSAVLA
+625 GEGERISAVLP
-636 VREFAADR
+636 VREFDAER
-644 YVLFA
+644 FVVFA
-649 TRRGLVKKTALA
+649 SRRGLVKKTALA
-661 DYSRPRSAGIIAL
+661 NYSRPRSAGIIAL
-674 DILDGDA
+674 DIVDGDA
-681 LVDVALTSGHDHVLL
+681 LVAVALTGGSDHVLL

-710 VRVMGR
+710 VRAMGR

-721 RGMSVRDD
+721 RGMRLSQD
-729 QAVIGLV
+729 QNLIGMV
-736 VAQEGGD
+736 VGQPQGD

-754 RTPLS
+754 RTPLP
-759 DYPLRGRGG
+759 DYPVRGRGG
-768 MGVISIQTTPRNGP
+768 MGVISIQTSARNGP
-782 VVGAVQVSDD
+782 VVGAVQVVES
-792 AEVMLITNAGTAI
+792 EQVMLVTNAGTAI
-805 RTKVA
+805 RTTVA
-810 SISRL
+810 SISLL

-821 VKLMGVGEGEQLAGL
+821 VKLMGVGEGELLAGL
-836 AVVAPEE
+836 AVVAPEDE
-843 TQDGDDAQPPADGAE
+843 AAE
-858 ATTPGDAAA
+858 DELIDAAA
-867 DGRDGA
+867 VDDAGA
-873 EAPADDADQ
+873 DPADLPDDTDPDDVSPDA
-882 DSAQD
+882 

>member
-52 MHEAGHHWN
+52 MHESGHHWN
-61 RPHVKSARVVG
+61 RAHVKSARVVG
-72 DVMGKY
+72 EVMGKY

-126 RLSRIAGELLADID
+126 RLSRIASELLADID

-160 PSRLPNLLVNGAT
+160 PSRLPNLLVNGST

-184 PHNLTEVVNAC
+184 PHNLVEVVNAC
-195 VALIDDPAIDL
+195 VALIDDPDIDL
-206 DGLMAHLPGPDFP
+206 DGLMVHLPGPDFP

-253 KTGKASLVIV
+253 KTGKASLVIF

-268 VNKAHLLEKIAE
+268 VNKAHLLEKVAE

-327 QSVFG
+327 QAVFG

-345 LTLREVLDAFI
+345 LTLHEVLEAFI
-356 RHRREVVSRRS
+356 RHRREVVSRRT
-367 LFALRKARERLH
+367 LFALRKARDRLH

-402 TTEEARG
+402 TTDEARA

-421 GEMLVR
+421 GEMLTR
-427 ALAADAQRPTETG
+427 ALGVDAQRPTETG

-450 SDRQAQAILDMRLQ
+450 SDRQVQAILDMRLQ

-475 DEYGELVAQII
+475 DEYGELTVQIA
-486 DLLDILGSEA
+486 DLLDILGSDT
-496 RLLSEIRRELLEIR
+496 RLLAEIRRELLEIR
-510 DQYGDARRTEIVANR
+510 DQYGDKRRTTIMVDR

-532 LIAEQDLVVTFSHQG
+532 LIAQQDLVVTFSHQG
-547 YVKAQPVSEYR
+547 YCKSQRVSEYR
-558 AQHRGGRGRSAARV
+558 SQHRGGRGRSAARV

-579 RVFVA
+579 RLFVA
-584 SSHDTLLCF
+584 NSHDTLLCF
-593 SSAGKVYWLK
+593 SNAGKVYWLK

-625 AEGERVSAVLA
+625 GEGERISAVLP
-636 VREFAADR
+636 VREFDAER
-644 YVLFA
+644 FVVFA
-649 TRRGLVKKTALA
+649 SRRGLIKKTALA
-661 DYSRPRSAGIIAL
+661 NYSRPRSAGIIAL
-674 DILDGDA
+674 DIVDGDA
-681 LVDVALTSGHDHVLL
+681 LVAVALTSGSDHVLL

-710 VRVMGR
+710 VRPMGR

-721 RGMSVRDD
+721 RGMRLHQD
-729 QAVIGLV
+729 QNLIGMV
-736 VAQEGGD
+736 VAQPQGD

-754 RTPLS
+754 RTPLA
-759 DYPLRGRGG
+759 DYPVRGRGG
-768 MGVISIQTTPRNGP
+768 MGVISIQTSARNGP
-782 VVGAVQVSDD
+782 VVGAVQVVES
-792 AEVMLITNAGTAI
+792 EQVMLVTNAGTAI
-805 RTKVA
+805 RTTVA
-810 SISRL
+810 SISLL

-821 VKLMGVGEGEQLAGL
+821 VKLMGVGEGELLAGL
-836 AVVAPEE
+836 AVVAPEDE
-843 TQDGDDAQPPADGAE
+843 ESEGEPIDGDDA
-858 ATTPGDAAA
+858 ATDRTAA
-867 DGRDGA
+867 DPA
-873 EAPADDADQ
+873 ERPDDTNPDDVSPDA
-882 DSAQD
+882 

>member
-1 MTEFAREVI
+1 MTEFAREII

-24 YSMSVIVGRALP
+24 YAMSVIVGRALP

-52 MHEAGHHWN
+52 MHESGHHWN
-61 RPHVKSARVVG
+61 RAHVKSARVVG

-126 RLSRIAGELLADID
+126 RLSRIASELLADID

-184 PHNLTEVVNAC
+184 PHNLVEVINAC

-224 NGAAG
+224 NGATG

-238 GKIYLRARVEIEEDK
+238 GKIYLRAKVEIEEDS

-268 VNKAHLLEKIAE
+268 VNKAHLLEKVAE
-280 LVKEKRI
+280 LVKEKRL
-287 EGITEIRDESDK
+287 EGVSEIRDESDK

-314 EVVLNHLYQQTQL
+314 EVVLNHLYQLTQL

-345 LTLREVLDAFI
+345 LTLHEVLEAFI

-395 ALIRGSQ
+395 ELVRGSQ

-409 KLTAEGFAPGFV
+409 KLTAEGFTPGFV
-421 GEMLVR
+421 GEMLAR
-427 ALAADAQRPTETG
+427 ALAADKDRPSEAG
-440 RGLIDGAYYL
+440 RGLVDGVYYL
-450 SDRQAQAILDMRLQ
+450 SERQAQAILDMRLQ

-475 DEYGELVAQII
+475 DEYGDLTAQIA
-486 DLLDILGSEA
+486 DLLDILGSDT
-496 RLLSEIRRELLEIR
+496 RLLTEIRRELLEVR
-510 DQYGDARRTEIVANR
+510 DQYGDARRTQIVAER
-525 LDLTSED
+525 IDLTSED

-558 AQHRGGRGRSAARV
+558 SQHRGGRGRAAARV

-579 RVFVA
+579 RLFVA

-593 SSAGKVYWLK
+593 SSAGKVYWRK

-625 AEGERVSAVLA
+625 EEGERISAVLA
-636 VREFAADR
+636 VREFAAHR
-644 YVLFA
+644 YVVFA

-674 DILDGDA
+674 DIVEGDA
-681 LVDVALTSGHDHVLL
+681 LVAVALTDGDDHVML
-696 FTDDGKVLRFDERD
+696 FSDDGKVMRFDERD

-716 DARGV
+716 GARGV
-721 RGMSVRDD
+721 RGMNLRED
-729 QAVIGLV
+729 QAMIGMV
-736 VAQEGGD
+736 VAQPEGD

-754 RTPLS
+754 RTPL
-759 DYPLRGRGG
+759 DEYPLRGRGG
-768 MGVISIQTTPRNGP
+768 MGVISIQTSARNGP
-782 VVGAVQVSDD
+782 VVGAVQVTDES
-792 AEVMLITNAGTAI
+792 EVMLVTNAGTAI
-805 RTKVA
+805 RTRSV
-810 SISRL
+810 SISVL

-821 VKLMGVGEGEQLAGL
+821 VKLMGVGDGELLAGL
-836 AVVAPEE
+836 AVVVPEE
-843 TQDGDDAQPPADGAE
+843 TE
-858 ATTPGDAAA
+858 AAA
-867 DGRDGA
+867 ALDA
-873 EAPADDADQ
+873 EEPDAVDASVAGPDDEPPEA
-882 DSAQD
+882 

>member
-1 MTEFAREVI
+1 MARREEWRAEHGDARRLRRGGLPIRRVAP
-10 AANIEDELKRSYLD
+10 AARDP
-24 YSMSVIVGRALP
+24 RARPANCSIRTPRNGWWRLVR
-36 DVKDGLKP
+36 VKLRAGLTRILFD
-44 VHRRVLYA
+44 VHRSSGVVLFVLLMLATLTGVKGSVMMLAHENMRVSHVTTHCALSEVPKRVTPQLRPEDADMPISSWIDPDNFNPNYLMRA
-52 MHEAGHHWN
+52 MHLLP
-61 RPHVKSARVVG
+61 RR
-72 DVMGKY
+72 
-78 HPHGDSAIYDTLVRM
+78 
-93 AQPFSLRYPLI
+93 
-104 DGQGNFG
+104 GNKPEWQHTQ
-111 SVDGDSPAA
+111 D
-120 MRYTES
+120 YWTEKD
-126 RLSRIAGELLADID
+126 A
-140 MDTVDFVPNYDGKER
+140 F
-155 EPAVL
+155 
-160 PSRLPNLLVNGAT
+160 
-173 GIAVGMATNIP
+173 
-184 PHNLTEVVNAC
+184 
-195 VALIDDPAIDL
+195 PAIDL
-206 DGLMAHLPGPDFP
+206 DGLMAHVPGPDFP

-268 VNKAHLLEKIAE
+268 VNKAHLLEKVAE

-345 LTLREVLDAFI
+345 LTLHEVLDAFI

-402 TTEEARG
+402 TTDEARA

-421 GEMLVR
+421 GEMLAR
-427 ALAADAQRPTETG
+427 ALGADAQRPTETG

-486 DLLDILGSEA
+486 DLLDILGSET

-510 DQYGDARRTEIVANR
+510 DQYGDKRRTEIMVNR

-532 LIAEQDLVVTFSHQG
+532 LIAEQDVVVTFSHQG
-547 YVKAQPVSEYR
+547 YVKSQPVSEYR

-579 RVFVA
+579 RLFVA

-603 VYELPLAGSGS
+603 VYELPMAGSGS

-625 AEGERVSAVLA
+625 GEGEKVSAVLA

-644 YVLFA
+644 YVVFA
-649 TRRGLVKKTALA
+649 TRRGLIKKTALA

-681 LVDVALTSGHDHVLL
+681 LVDVALTGGHDHVLL
-696 FTDDGKVLRFDERD
+696 FTDDGKVLRFDEGD
-710 VRVMGR
+710 VRAMGR

-721 RGMSVRDD
+721 RGMNVRDD
-729 QAVIGLV
+729 QAVIGMV
-736 VAQEGGD
+736 VAQAGGD

-754 RTPLS
+754 RTPLA

-768 MGVISIQTTPRNGP
+768 MGVISIQTTARNGQ
-782 VVGAVQVSDD
+782 VVGAVQVAAD
-792 AEVMLITNAGTAI
+792 AEVMLVTNAGTAI

-810 SISRL
+810 SISLL

-821 VKLMGVGEGEQLAGL
+821 VTLMGVGEGEQLAGL

-843 TQDGDDAQPPADGAE
+843 TSEGDDESAVLDGA
-858 ATTPGDAAA
+858 DADAPSDGPDAGAA
-867 DGRDGA
+867 PDDT
-873 EAPADDADQ
+873 ADDEP
-882 DSAQD
+882 AQD

>member
-52 MHEAGHHWN
+52 MHESSHHWN
-61 RPHVKSARVVG
+61 RAHVKSARVVG
-72 DVMGKY
+72 EVMGKY

-93 AQPFSLRYPLI
+93 AQAFSLRYPLI

-126 RLSRIAGELLADID
+126 RLSRIASELLADID
-140 MDTVDFVPNYDGKER
+140 MDTVDFVPNYDGKES

-160 PSRLPNLLVNGAT
+160 PSRLPNLLVNGST

-184 PHNLTEVVNAC
+184 PHNLVEVVNAC
-195 VALIDDPAIDL
+195 VAMIDDPEIDL
-206 DGLMAHLPGPDFP
+206 DGLMVHLPGPDFP

-238 GKIYLRARVEIEEDK
+238 GKIYMRARVEIEEDK
-253 KTGKASLVIV
+253 KTGKASLVIF

-268 VNKAHLLEKIAE
+268 VNKAHLLEKVAE

-327 QSVFG
+327 QAVFG

-345 LTLREVLDAFI
+345 LTLVEVLEAFI
-356 RHRREVVSRRS
+356 RHRREVVSRRT
-367 LFALRKARERLH
+367 LFALRKARDRLH

-402 TTEEARG
+402 TTEEARA

-421 GEMLVR
+421 GEMLTR
-427 ALAADAQRPTETG
+427 ALGVDAQRPTETG

-450 SDRQAQAILDMRLQ
+450 SDRQVQAILDMRLQ

-475 DEYGELVAQII
+475 DEYGELTVQIA
-486 DLLDILGSEA
+486 DLLDILGSDT
-496 RLLSEIRRELLEIR
+496 RLLAEIRRELLEIR
-510 DQYGDARRTEIVANR
+510 DQYGDKRRTTIMVDR

-532 LIAEQDLVVTFSHQG
+532 LIAQQDLVVTFSHQG
-547 YVKAQPVSEYR
+547 YCKSQRVSEYR
-558 AQHRGGRGRSAARV
+558 SQHRGGRGRSAARV

-579 RVFVA
+579 RLFVA
-584 SSHDTLLCF
+584 NSHDTLLCF
-593 SSAGKVYWLK
+593 SNAGKVYWLK

-625 AEGERVSAVLA
+625 GEGERISAVLP
-636 VREFAADR
+636 VREFDAER
-644 YVLFA
+644 FVVFA
-649 TRRGLVKKTALA
+649 SRRGLVKKTALA
-661 DYSRPRSAGIIAL
+661 NYSRPRSAGIIAL
-674 DILDGDA
+674 DIVDGDA
-681 LVDVALTSGHDHVLL
+681 LVAVALTGGSDHVLL

-710 VRVMGR
+710 VRPMGR

-721 RGMSVRDD
+721 RGMRLGDKQGLIGMVVG
-729 QAVIGLV
+729 QA
-736 VAQEGGD
+736 EGD

-754 RTPLS
+754 RTPLP
-759 DYPLRGRGG
+759 DYPVRGRGG
-768 MGVISIQTTPRNGP
+768 MGVISIQTSARNGP
-782 VVGAVQVSDD
+782 VVGAVQVIES
-792 AEVMLITNAGTAI
+792 EQVMLVTNAGTAI
-805 RTKVA
+805 RTTVA
-810 SISRL
+810 SISLL

-821 VKLMGVGEGEQLAGL
+821 VKLMGVGEGELLAGL
-836 AVVAPEE
+836 AVVAPEDE
-843 TQDGDDAQPPADGAE
+843 AAEDEPIDGGVDTDTDTDPTVAD
-858 ATTPGDAAA
+858 PGDA
-867 DGRDGA
+867 DPTDNTD
-873 EAPADDADQ
+873 PDDVSPDA
-882 DSAQD
+882 

>member
-10 AANIEDELKRSYLD
+10 AANIEDELRRSYLD

-52 MHEAGHHWN
+52 MHESGHQWN
-61 RPHVKSARVVG
+61 RAHVKSARVVG
-72 DVMGKY
+72 EVMGKY

-93 AQPFSLRYPLI
+93 AQAFSLRYPLI

-126 RLSRIAGELLADID
+126 RLSRIASELLADID
-140 MDTVDFVPNYDGKER
+140 MDTVDFVPNYDGKES
-155 EPAVL
+155 EPSVL
-160 PSRLPNLLVNGAT
+160 PSRLPNLLINGST

-184 PHNLTEVVNAC
+184 PHNLVEVVNAC
-195 VALIDDPAIDL
+195 VAMIDDPGIDL
-206 DGLMAHLPGPDFP
+206 DGLMVHLPGPDFP

-238 GKIYLRARVEIEEDK
+238 GKIYMRSRVEIEEDK
-253 KTGKASLVIV
+253 KTGKASLVIF

-268 VNKAHLLEKIAE
+268 DNKAHLLEKIAE
-280 LVKEKRI
+280 LVKERRI

-314 EVVLNHLYQQTQL
+314 EVILNHLYQQTQL
-327 QSVFG
+327 QAVFG

-345 LTLREVLDAFI
+345 LTLHEVLEAFI
-356 RHRREVVSRRS
+356 RHRREVVSRRT
-367 LFALRKARERLH
+367 LFALRKARDRLH

-402 TTEEARG
+402 TTEEARA

-421 GEMLVR
+421 GEMLTR
-427 ALAADAQRPTETG
+427 ALGVDGQRPTETG

-450 SDRQAQAILDMRLQ
+450 SDRQVQAILDMRLQ

-475 DEYGELVAQII
+475 DEYGELTVQIA
-486 DLLDILGSEA
+486 DLLDILGSDA
-496 RLLSEIRRELLEIR
+496 RLLGEIRRELLEIR
-510 DQYGDARRTEIVANR
+510 DQYGDARRTQIMVDR

-532 LIAEQDLVVTFSHQG
+532 LIAQQDLVVTFSHQG
-547 YVKAQPVSEYR
+547 YCKSQPVSEYR
-558 AQHRGGRGRSAARV
+558 SQHRGGRGRSAARV

-579 RVFVA
+579 RLFVA
-584 SSHDTLLCF
+584 NSHDTLLCF
-593 SSAGKVYWLK
+593 SNAGKVYWLK

-625 AEGERVSAVLA
+625 GEGERISAVLP
-636 VREFAADR
+636 VREFDAER
-644 YVLFA
+644 FVVFA
-649 TRRGLVKKTALA
+649 SRRGLVKKTALA
-661 DYSRPRSAGIIAL
+661 NYSRPRSAGIIAI
-674 DILDGDA
+674 DIVEGDA
-681 LVDVALTSGHDHVLL
+681 VVAVTLTGGSDQVLL

-710 VRVMGR
+710 VRAMGR

-721 RGMSVRDD
+721 RGMRLSDD
-729 QAVIGLV
+729 QNLIGMV
-736 VAQEGGD
+736 VAQPEGD

-754 RTPLS
+754 RTPLP
-759 DYPLRGRGG
+759 DYPIRGRGG
-768 MGVISIQTTPRNGP
+768 MGVISIQTSARNGP
-782 VVGAVQVSDD
+782 VVGAVQVIES
-792 AEVMLITNAGTAI
+792 EQVMLVTNAGTAI
-805 RTKVA
+805 RTTVA
-810 SISRL
+810 SISLL

-821 VKLMGVGEGEQLAGL
+821 VKLMGVGEGELLAGL
-836 AVVAPEE
+836 AVVAPQEAQSEDEE
-843 TQDGDDAQPPADGAE
+843 IDGDGVEPMVAD
-858 ATTPGDAAA
+858 P
-867 DGRDGA
+867 
-873 EAPADDADQ
+873 DDAPDPGNNTAP
-882 DSAQD
+882 DDASPEA

>member
-24 YSMSVIVGRALP
+24 YSMSVIIGRALP

-52 MHEAGHHWN
+52 MHESGHHWN
-61 RPHVKSARVVG
+61 RAHVKSARVVG

-126 RLSRIAGELLADID
+126 RLSRIASELLADID
-140 MDTVDFVPNYDGKER
+140 MDTVDFVPNYDGKES

-160 PSRLPNLLVNGAT
+160 PSRLPNLLVNGAA

-195 VALIDDPAIDL
+195 VALIDDPDIDL
-206 DGLMAHLPGPDFP
+206 DGLMVHLPGPDFP

-238 GKIYLRARVEIEEDK
+238 GKIYMRARVEIEEDK
-253 KTGKASLVIV
+253 KTGKASLVIF

-268 VNKAHLLEKIAE
+268 VNKAHLLEKVAE

-314 EVVLNHLYQQTQL
+314 EVILNHLYQQTQL
-327 QSVFG
+327 QAVFG

-345 LTLREVLDAFI
+345 LTLHEVLEAFL
-356 RHRREVVSRRS
+356 RHRREVVSRRT
-367 LFALRKARERLH
+367 LFALRKARDRLH

-390 IERVI
+390 IDRVI

-402 TTEEARG
+402 TTEEARA

-421 GEMLVR
+421 GQMLAR
-427 ALAADAQRPTETG
+427 AMGVDAQRPTETG
-440 RGLIDGAYYL
+440 RGLIDGVYYL
-450 SDRQAQAILDMRLQ
+450 SDRQVQAILDMRLQ

-475 DEYGELVAQII
+475 DEYGELTAQIA
-486 DLLDILGSEA
+486 DLLDILGSDT

-510 DQYGDARRTEIVANR
+510 DQYGDKRRTTIMVDR

-532 LIAEQDLVVTFSHQG
+532 LIAQQVLVVTFSHQG
-547 YVKAQPVSEYR
+547 YCKSQRVSEYR
-558 AQHRGGRGRSAARV
+558 SQHRGGRGRAATRV

-579 RVFVA
+579 RLFVA
-584 SSHDTLLCF
+584 NSHDTLLCF
-593 SSAGKVYWLK
+593 SNAGKVYWLK

-625 AEGERVSAVLA
+625 GEGERISAVLP
-636 VREFAADR
+636 VREFDAER
-644 YVLFA
+644 FVVFA
-649 TRRGLVKKTALA
+649 SRRGLVKKTALA
-661 DYSRPRSAGIIAL
+661 NYSRPRSAGIIAL
-674 DILDGDA
+674 DIVDGDA
-681 LVDVALTSGHDHVLL
+681 LVAVALTGGSDQVLL

-710 VRVMGR
+710 VRPMGR

-721 RGMSVRDD
+721 RGMRLSGK
-729 QAVIGLV
+729 QNLIGMV
-736 VAQEGGD
+736 VAQPDGD

-754 RTPLS
+754 RTPLA
-759 DYPLRGRGG
+759 DYPVRGRGG
-768 MGVISIQTTPRNGP
+768 MGVISIQTSARNGP
-782 VVGAVQVSDD
+782 VVGAVQVVES
-792 AEVMLITNAGTAI
+792 EQVMLVTNAGTAI
-805 RTKVA
+805 RTTVA
-810 SISRL
+810 SISLL

-821 VKLMGVGEGEQLAGL
+821 VKLMGVGEGELLAGL
-836 AVVAPEE
+836 AVVAPEDAVSNDE
-843 TQDGDDAQPPADGAE
+843 LIDGAAPDEAAVDPADLTE
-858 ATTPGDAAA
+858 QPGDTEAE
-867 DGRDGA
+867 DGS
-873 EAPADDADQ
+873 PDQ
-882 DSAQD
+882 

>member
-52 MHEAGHHWN
+52 MHESGHHWN
-61 RPHVKSARVVG
+61 RAHVKSARVVG

-126 RLSRIAGELLADID
+126 RLSRIASELLADID
-140 MDTVDFVPNYDGKER
+140 METVDFVPNYDGKER

-184 PHNLTEVVNAC
+184 PHNLVEVVNAC
-195 VALIDDPAIDL
+195 VAMIDDPAIDL
-206 DGLMAHLPGPDFP
+206 DGLMAHVPGPDFP

-238 GKIYLRARVEIEEDK
+238 GKIYLRARVQVEEDR

-268 VNKAHLLEKIAE
+268 VNKAHLLEKVAE

-314 EVVLNHLYQQTQL
+314 EVILNHLYQQTQL
-327 QSVFG
+327 QAVFG

-345 LTLREVLDAFI
+345 LTLHEVLEAFI
-356 RHRREVVSRRS
+356 RHRREVVSRRT
-367 LFALRKARERLH
+367 LFALRKARDRLH

-402 TTEEARG
+402 TTEEARA

-421 GEMLVR
+421 GEMLTR
-427 ALAADAQRPTETG
+427 ALGVDGQRPTETG

-450 SDRQAQAILDMRLQ
+450 SDRQVQAILDMRLQ

-475 DEYGELVAQII
+475 DEYGELTVQIA
-486 DLLDILGSEA
+486 DLLDILGSDA
-496 RLLSEIRRELLEIR
+496 RLLGEIRRELLEIR
-510 DQYGDARRTEIVANR
+510 DQYGDARRTQIMVDR

-532 LIAEQDLVVTFSHQG
+532 LIAQQDLVVTFSHQG
-547 YVKAQPVSEYR
+547 YCKSQPVSEYR
-558 AQHRGGRGRSAARV
+558 SQHRGGRGRSAARV

-579 RVFVA
+579 RLFVA
-584 SSHDTLLCF
+584 NSHDTLLCF
-593 SSAGKVYWLK
+593 SNAGKVYWLK

-625 AEGERVSAVLA
+625 GEGERISAVLP
-636 VREFAADR
+636 VREFDAER
-644 YVLFA
+644 FVVFA
-649 TRRGLVKKTALA
+649 SRRGLVKKTALA
-661 DYSRPRSAGIIAL
+661 NYSRPRSAGIIAI
-674 DILDGDA
+674 DIVEGDA
-681 LVDVALTSGHDHVLL
+681 VVAVTLTGGSDQVLL

-710 VRVMGR
+710 VRAMGR

-721 RGMSVRDD
+721 RGMRLSDD
-729 QAVIGLV
+729 QNLIGMV
-736 VAQEGGD
+736 VAQPEGD

-754 RTPLS
+754 RTPLP
-759 DYPLRGRGG
+759 DYPIRGRGG
-768 MGVISIQTTPRNGP
+768 MGVISIQTSARNGP
-782 VVGAVQVSDD
+782 VVGAVQVIES
-792 AEVMLITNAGTAI
+792 EQVMLVTNAGTAI
-805 RTKVA
+805 RTTVA
-810 SISRL
+810 SISLL

-821 VKLMGVGEGEQLAGL
+821 VKLMGVGEGELLAGL
-836 AVVAPEE
+836 AVVAPQEAQSEDEE
-843 TQDGDDAQPPADGAE
+843 IDGDGVEPMVAD
-858 ATTPGDAAA
+858 P
-867 DGRDGA
+867 
-873 EAPADDADQ
+873 DDAPDPGNNTAP
-882 DSAQD
+882 DDASPEA

>member
-1 MTEFAREVI
+1 
-10 AANIEDELKRSYLD
+10 
-24 YSMSVIVGRALP
+24 
-36 DVKDGLKP
+36 
-44 VHRRVLYA
+44 
-52 MHEAGHHWN
+52 
-61 RPHVKSARVVG
+61 
-72 DVMGKY
+72 
-78 HPHGDSAIYDTLVRM
+78 
-93 AQPFSLRYPLI
+93 
-104 DGQGNFG
+104 
-111 SVDGDSPAA
+111 

-126 RLSRIAGELLADID
+126 RLSRIASELLADID
-140 MDTVDFVPNYDGKER
+140 MDTVDFVPNYDGKES

-160 PSRLPNLLVNGAT
+160 PSRLPNLLVNGST

-184 PHNLTEVVNAC
+184 PHNLVEVVNAC
-195 VALIDDPAIDL
+195 VAMIDDPQIDL

-238 GKIYLRARVEIEEDK
+238 GKIYMRARVEIEEDK
-253 KTGKASLVIV
+253 KTGKASLVIF

-327 QSVFG
+327 QAVFG

-345 LTLREVLDAFI
+345 LTLIEVLEAFI
-356 RHRREVVSRRS
+356 RHRREVVSRRT
-367 LFALRKARERLH
+367 LFALRKARDRLH

-402 TTEEARG
+402 TTEEARA

-421 GEMLVR
+421 GEMLSR
-427 ALAADAQRPTETG
+427 ALGVDAQRPVEAG
-440 RGLIDGAYYL
+440 RGLVDGVYYL
-450 SDRQAQAILDMRLQ
+450 SERQVQAILDMRLQ

-475 DEYGELVAQII
+475 DEYGELVTQIA
-486 DLLDILGSEA
+486 DLLDILGSDA
-496 RLLSEIRRELLEIR
+496 RLLAEIRRELLELR
-510 DQYGDARRTEIVANR
+510 DQYGDKRRTTIMVDR

-532 LIAEQDLVVTFSHQG
+532 LIAQQDLVVTFSHQG
-547 YVKAQPVSEYR
+547 YCKSQRVTEYR
-558 AQHRGGRGRSAARV
+558 SQHRGGRGRSAARV

-579 RVFVA
+579 RLFVA
-584 SSHDTLLCF
+584 NSHDTLLCF
-593 SSAGKVYWLK
+593 SNAGKVYWLK

-625 AEGERVSAVLA
+625 GEGERISAVLP
-636 VREFAADR
+636 VREFDAER
-644 YVLFA
+644 FVVFA
-649 TRRGLVKKTALA
+649 SRRGLVKKTALA
-661 DYSRPRSAGIIAL
+661 NYSRPRSAGIIAL
-674 DILDGDA
+674 DIVDGDA
-681 LVDVALTSGHDHVLL
+681 LVAVALTGGSDHVLL

-710 VRVMGR
+710 VRPMGR

-721 RGMSVRDD
+721 RGMRLSQD
-729 QAVIGLV
+729 QNLIGMV
-736 VAQEGGD
+736 VAQPQGD

-754 RTPLS
+754 RTPLA
-759 DYPLRGRGG
+759 DYPTRGRGG
-768 MGVISIQTTPRNGP
+768 MGVISIQTSARNGR
-782 VVGAVQVSDD
+782 VVGAVQVTED
-792 AEVMLITNAGTAI
+792 AEVMLVTNAGTAI
-805 RTKVA
+805 RTRVA
-810 SISRL
+810 SIPVL

-836 AVVAPEE
+836 AVVAPE
-843 TQDGDDAQPPADGAE
+843 DAASEDE
-858 ATTPGDAAA
+858 LGDAA
-867 DGRDGA
+867 
-873 EAPADDADQ
+873 DDAGVDAPGLP
-882 DSAQD
+882 DHADPDDASPEA

>member
-52 MHEAGHHWN
+52 MHESSHHWN
-61 RPHVKSARVVG
+61 RAHVKSARVVG
-72 DVMGKY
+72 EVMGKY

-93 AQPFSLRYPLI
+93 AQAFSLRYPLI

-126 RLSRIAGELLADID
+126 RLSRIASELLADID
-140 MDTVDFVPNYDGKER
+140 MDTVDFVPNYDGKES

-160 PSRLPNLLVNGAT
+160 PSRLPNLLVNGST

-184 PHNLTEVVNAC
+184 PHNLVEVVNAC
-195 VALIDDPAIDL
+195 VAMIDDPEIDL
-206 DGLMAHLPGPDFP
+206 DGLMVHLPGPDFP

-238 GKIYLRARVEIEEDK
+238 GKIYMRARVEIEEDK
-253 KTGKASLVIV
+253 KTGKASLVIF

-268 VNKAHLLEKIAE
+268 VNKAHLLEKVAE

-314 EVVLNHLYQQTQL
+314 EVVLNHLYQHTQL
-327 QSVFG
+327 QAVFG

-345 LTLREVLDAFI
+345 LTLHEVLEAFI
-356 RHRREVVSRRS
+356 RHRREVVSRRT
-367 LFALRKARERLH
+367 LFALRKARDRLH

-402 TTEEARG
+402 TTEEARA

-421 GEMLVR
+421 GEMLTR
-427 ALAADAQRPTETG
+427 ALGVDAQRPTETG

-450 SDRQAQAILDMRLQ
+450 SDRQVQAILDMRLQ

-475 DEYGELVAQII
+475 DEYGELTVQIA
-486 DLLDILGSEA
+486 DLLDILGSDT
-496 RLLSEIRRELLEIR
+496 RLLAEIRRELLEIR
-510 DQYGDARRTEIVANR
+510 DQYGDKRRTTIMVDR

-532 LIAEQDLVVTFSHQG
+532 LIAQQDLVVTFSHQG
-547 YVKAQPVSEYR
+547 YCKSQRVSEYR
-558 AQHRGGRGRSAARV
+558 SQHRGGRGRSAARV

-579 RVFVA
+579 RLFVA
-584 SSHDTLLCF
+584 NSHDTLLCF
-593 SSAGKVYWLK
+593 SNAGKVYWLK

-625 AEGERVSAVLA
+625 GEGERISAVLP
-636 VREFAADR
+636 VREFDAER
-644 YVLFA
+644 FVVFA
-649 TRRGLVKKTALA
+649 SRRGLVKKTALA
-661 DYSRPRSAGIIAL
+661 NYSRPRSAGIIAL
-674 DILDGDA
+674 DIVDGDA
-681 LVDVALTSGHDHVLL
+681 LVAVALTGGSDHVLL

-710 VRVMGR
+710 VRPMGR

-721 RGMSVRDD
+721 RGMRLGDK
-729 QAVIGLV
+729 QNLIGMV
-736 VAQEGGD
+736 VGQPQGD

-754 RTPLS
+754 RTPLP
-759 DYPLRGRGG
+759 DYPVRGRGG
-768 MGVISIQTTPRNGP
+768 MGVISIQTSARNGP
-782 VVGAVQVSDD
+782 VVGAVQVVES
-792 AEVMLITNAGTAI
+792 EQVMLVTNAGTAI
-805 RTKVA
+805 RTTVA
-810 SISRL
+810 SISLL

-821 VKLMGVGEGEQLAGL
+821 VKLMGVGEGELLAGL
-836 AVVAPEE
+836 AVVAPEDE
-843 TQDGDDAQPPADGAE
+843 ESEGEPIDGDVDTDTEPTAAD
-858 ATTPGDAAA
+858 PGDA
-867 DGRDGA
+867 D
-873 EAPADDADQ
+873 PADDTQAGDASP
-882 DSAQD
+882 DE

>member
-1 MTEFAREVI
+1 MTDFAREVI

-52 MHEAGHHWN
+52 MHESGHHWN
-61 RPHVKSARVVG
+61 RAHVKSARVVG

-126 RLSRIAGELLADID
+126 RLSRIASELLADID
-140 MDTVDFVPNYDGKER
+140 METVDFVPNYDGKER

-195 VALIDDPAIDL
+195 VAMIDDPAIDL
-206 DGLMAHLPGPDFP
+206 DGLMAHVPGPDFP

-268 VNKAHLLEKIAE
+268 VNKAHLLEKVAE

-345 LTLREVLDAFI
+345 LTLHEVLDAFI

-402 TTEEARG
+402 TTDEARA

-421 GEMLVR
+421 GEMLAR
-427 ALAADAQRPTETG
+427 ALGADAQRPAETG

-486 DLLDILGSEA
+486 DLLDILGSET

-510 DQYGDARRTEIVANR
+510 DQYGDKRRTEIMANR

-532 LIAEQDLVVTFSHQG
+532 LIAEQDVVVTFSHQG
-547 YVKAQPVSEYR
+547 YVKSQPVSEYR

-579 RVFVA
+579 RLFVA

-603 VYELPLAGSGS
+603 VYELPMAGSGS

-625 AEGERVSAVLA
+625 GEGEKVSAVLA

-644 YVLFA
+644 YVVFA
-649 TRRGLVKKTALA
+649 TRRGLIKKTALA

-681 LVDVALTSGHDHVLL
+681 LVDVALTGGHDHVLL
-696 FTDDGKVLRFDERD
+696 FTDDGKVLRFDEGD
-710 VRVMGR
+710 VRAMGR

-721 RGMSVRDD
+721 RGMNVRDD
-729 QAVIGLV
+729 QAVIGMV
-736 VAQEGGD
+736 VAQAGGD

-754 RTPLS
+754 RTPLA

-768 MGVISIQTTPRNGP
+768 MGVISIQTTARNGQ
-782 VVGAVQVSDD
+782 VVGAVQVAAD
-792 AEVMLITNAGTAI
+792 AEVMLVTNAGTAI

-810 SISRL
+810 SISLL

-821 VKLMGVGEGEQLAGL
+821 VTLMGVGEGEQLAGL

-843 TQDGDDAQPPADGAE
+843 TSEGDDESAVLDGA
-858 ATTPGDAAA
+858 DADAPSDGPDAGAA
-867 DGRDGA
+867 PDDT
-873 EAPADDADQ
+873 ADDEP
-882 DSAQD
+882 AQD

>member
-1 MTEFAREVI
+1 MTEFAREI
-10 AANIEDELKRSYLD
+10 ISANIEDELKRSYLD
-24 YSMSVIVGRALP
+24 YAMSVIVGRALP

-52 MHEAGHHWN
+52 MHESSHLWN
-61 RPHVKSARVVG
+61 RAHVKSARVVG

-93 AQPFSLRYPLI
+93 AQHFSLRYPLI

-126 RLSRIAGELLADID
+126 RLARIASELLADID

-160 PSRLPNLLVNGAT
+160 PSRLPNLLINGAT

-184 PHNLTEVVNAC
+184 PHNLVEVVNAC
-195 VALIDDPAIDL
+195 VALIDDPDIDL
-206 DGLMAHLPGPDFP
+206 DGLMVHLPGPDFP

-238 GKIYLRARVEIEEDK
+238 GKIYMRARVEIEEDK
-253 KTGKASLVIV
+253 KTGKASLVIF

-268 VNKAHLLEKIAE
+268 VNKAHLLEKVAE
-280 LVKEKRI
+280 LVKEKRV

-327 QSVFG
+327 QAVFG
-332 INMVALVDGQPRQ
+332 INMVALLDGQPRL
-345 LTLREVLDAFI
+345 LTLLEILEAFI
-356 RHRREVVSRRS
+356 RHRREVVSRRT
-367 LFALRKARERLH
+367 LFALRKARDRLH
-379 ILEGLAVALAN
+379 ILEGLAVALAS

-395 ALIRGSQ
+395 VLIRGSQ
-402 TTEEARG
+402 TTDEARA
-409 KLTAEGFAPGFV
+409 KLIDAGFSPGFV
-421 GEMLVR
+421 GEMLTR
-427 ALAADAQRPTETG
+427 ALAVDALRPTESG
-440 RGLIDGAYYL
+440 RGLVDGQYYL
-450 SDRQAQAILDMRLQ
+450 SERQAQAILDMRLQ

-475 DEYGELVAQII
+475 DEYGELTTQIA
-486 DLLDILGSEA
+486 DLLDILGSDG
-496 RLLSEIRRELLEIR
+496 RLLSEIRRELLEVR
-510 DQYGDARRTEIVANR
+510 DQYGDARRTNIMVDR
-525 LDLTSED
+525 LQLTSED
-532 LIAEQDLVVTFSHQG
+532 LIAEKDLVVTFSHQG
-547 YVKAQPVSEYR
+547 YCKAQPVSEYR
-558 AQHRGGRGRSAARV
+558 SQHRGGRGRAAARV

-579 RVFVA
+579 RLFVA
-584 SSHDTLLCF
+584 NSHDTLLCF
-593 SSAGKVYWLK
+593 SSAGKVYWRK

-625 AEGERVSAVLA
+625 EDGERISAVLPVA
-636 VREFAADR
+636 EFAADR

-649 TRRGLVKKTALA
+649 TRRGLIKKTALA
-661 DYSRPRSAGIIAL
+661 NYSRPRAAGIIAL
-674 DILDGDA
+674 DIVEGDA
-681 LVDVALTSGHDHVLL
+681 LVAVAMTGGGDHVML
-696 FTDDGKVLRFDERD
+696 FSDDGKVLRFDEQN
-710 VRVMGR
+710 VRAVGR

-721 RGMSVRDD
+721 RGMNLRAD
-729 QAVIGLV
+729 QSLIGML
-736 VAQEGGD
+736 VAQSAEVPEPPQGGPGA

-754 RTPLS
+754 RTPLA

-768 MGVISIQTTPRNGP
+768 MGVISIQTSARNGA
-782 VVGAVQVSDD
+782 VVGAVQVGEDD
-792 AEVMLITNAGTAI
+792 QVMLVTNGGTAI
-805 RTKVA
+805 RTTVA
-810 SISRL
+810 SISVL

-821 VKLMGVGEGEQLAGL
+821 VKLIGVGEGELLAGL
-836 AVVAPEE
+836 AVVAPEDE
-843 TQDGDDAQPPADGAE
+843 MPEDDDIDAEGAE
-858 ATTPGDAAA
+858 AAPTVADSDPDDVSPDA
-867 DGRDGA
+867 
-873 EAPADDADQ
+873 
-882 DSAQD
+882 

>member
-52 MHEAGHHWN
+52 MHESGHHWN
-61 RPHVKSARVVG
+61 RAHVKSARVVG

-126 RLSRIAGELLADID
+126 RLSRIASELLADID
-140 MDTVDFVPNYDGKER
+140 METVDFVPNYDGKES

-184 PHNLTEVVNAC
+184 PHNLVEVVNAC
-195 VALIDDPAIDL
+195 VAMIDQPDIDL
-206 DGLMAHLPGPDFP
+206 DGLMVHLPGPDFP

-238 GKIYLRARVEIEEDK
+238 GKIYLRGRVEIEEDK
-253 KTGKASLVIV
+253 KTGKPSLVIV

-327 QSVFG
+327 QAVFG
-332 INMVALVDGQPRQ
+332 INMVALLDGQPRQ

-379 ILEGLAVALAN
+379 ILEGLAVALAS

-402 TTEEARG
+402 TTEEARA
-409 KLTAEGFAPGFV
+409 KLTAEGFTPGFV
-421 GEMLVR
+421 GEMLAR

-475 DEYGELVAQII
+475 NEYGDLVAQIT
-486 DLLDILGSEA
+486 DLLDILGSDA

-510 DQYGDARRTEIVANR
+510 DQYGDARRTEIIVNR

-532 LIAEQDLVVTFSHQG
+532 LIAEQDVVVTFSHQG
-547 YVKAQPVSEYR
+547 YVKSQPVSEYR

-579 RVFVA
+579 RLFVA

-625 AEGERVSAVLA
+625 TDGEKVSAVLA

-649 TRRGLVKKTALA
+649 TRRGQVKKTALA

-674 DILDGDA
+674 DIVDGDA
-681 LVDVALTSGHDHVLL
+681 LVDVALTGGSDHVML

-710 VRVMGR
+710 VRAMGR

-729 QAVIGLV
+729 QAVIGMV
-736 VAQEGGD
+736 VAQPDGD

-754 RTPLS
+754 RTPLA

-768 MGVISIQTTPRNGP
+768 MGVISIQTTARNGQ
-782 VVGAVQVSDD
+782 VVGAVQAADD
-792 AEVMLITNAGTAI
+792 AEVMLVTNAGTAI
-805 RTKVA
+805 RTRVA
-810 SISRL
+810 SISVL

-821 VKLMGVGEGEQLAGL
+821 VKLMGVGEGELLAGL

-843 TQDGDDAQPPADGAE
+843 TQDGDEAGELAVDESDAGPADGA
-858 ATTPGDAAA
+858 AISDT
-867 DGRDGA
+867 
-873 EAPADDADQ
+873 DDAHPD
-882 DSAQD
+882 D

>member
-52 MHEAGHHWN
+52 MHESGHHWN
-61 RPHVKSARVVG
+61 RAHVKSARVVG
-72 DVMGKY
+72 EVMGKY

-126 RLSRIAGELLADID
+126 RLSRIASELLADID

-160 PSRLPNLLVNGAT
+160 PSRLPNLLVNGST

-184 PHNLTEVVNAC
+184 PHNLVEVVNAC
-195 VALIDDPAIDL
+195 VALIDDPDIDL
-206 DGLMAHLPGPDFP
+206 DGLMVHLPGPDFP

-253 KTGKASLVIV
+253 KTGKASLVIF

-268 VNKAHLLEKIAE
+268 VNKAHLLEKVAE

-327 QSVFG
+327 QAVFG

-345 LTLREVLDAFI
+345 LTLHEVLEAFI
-356 RHRREVVSRRS
+356 RHRREVVSRRT
-367 LFALRKARERLH
+367 LFALRKARDRLH

-402 TTEEARG
+402 TTDEARA

-421 GEMLVR
+421 GEMLTR
-427 ALAADAQRPTETG
+427 ALGVDAQRPTETG

-450 SDRQAQAILDMRLQ
+450 SDRQVQAILDMRLQ

-475 DEYGELVAQII
+475 DEYGELTVQIA
-486 DLLDILGSEA
+486 DLLDILGSDT
-496 RLLSEIRRELLEIR
+496 RLLAEIRRELLEIR
-510 DQYGDARRTEIVANR
+510 DQYGDKRRTTIMVDR

-532 LIAEQDLVVTFSHQG
+532 LIAQQDLVVTFSHQG
-547 YVKAQPVSEYR
+547 YCKSQRVSEYR
-558 AQHRGGRGRSAARV
+558 SQHRGGRGRSAARV

-579 RVFVA
+579 RLFVA
-584 SSHDTLLCF
+584 NSHDTLLCF
-593 SSAGKVYWLK
+593 SNAGKVYWLK

-625 AEGERVSAVLA
+625 GEGERISAVLP
-636 VREFAADR
+636 VREFDAER
-644 YVLFA
+644 FVVFA
-649 TRRGLVKKTALA
+649 SRRGLIKKTALA
-661 DYSRPRSAGIIAL
+661 NYSRPRSAGIIAL
-674 DILDGDA
+674 DIVDGDA
-681 LVDVALTSGHDHVLL
+681 LVAVALTSGSDHVLL

-710 VRVMGR
+710 VRPMGR

-721 RGMSVRDD
+721 RGMRLHQD
-729 QAVIGLV
+729 QNLIGMV
-736 VAQEGGD
+736 VAQPQGD

-754 RTPLS
+754 RTPLA
-759 DYPLRGRGG
+759 DYPVRGRGG
-768 MGVISIQTTPRNGP
+768 MGVISIQTSARNGP
-782 VVGAVQVSDD
+782 VVGAVQAVES
-792 AEVMLITNAGTAI
+792 EQVMLVTNAGTAI
-805 RTKVA
+805 RTTVA
-810 SISRL
+810 SISLL

-821 VKLMGVGEGEQLAGL
+821 VKLMGVGEGELLAGL
-836 AVVAPEE
+836 AVVAPEDE
-843 TQDGDDAQPPADGAE
+843 ESEGEPIDGDDAATDRTAADPAE
-858 ATTPGDAAA
+858 RPGDTN
-867 DGRDGA
+867 
-873 EAPADDADQ
+873 PDDVSPDA
-882 DSAQD
+882 